1 MMDRFR
7 WRWQRKTERFSYCL
21 LVVSNGNGSS
31 LIDVRLGGL
40 RGCFRSG
47 LLLLE
52 KVPSGGW
59 WKLAG
64 KWVGKVEE
72 MEFCWE
78 VIYWLVFVE
87 VLAGREEYCGLL
99 FAEKMKRKIMWGLDS
114 PENAPARVVV
124 GKV

>member
-1 MMDRFR
+1 MDRFR
-7 WRWQRKTERFSYCL
+7 RRWQRKTERFSYCL
-21 LVVSNGNGSS
+21 LAVSNGNWSS
-31 LIDVRLGGL
+31 LIDVRLGWL

-52 KVPSGGW
+52 KVLSSGW

-64 KWVGKVEE
+64 KWIGKVEE

-78 VIYWLVFVE
+78 VIYWLVSGE
-87 VLAGREEYCGLL
+87 VHAGREEYCGLL
-99 FAEKMKRKIMWGLDS
+99 FAEKMKRKIMQVLDS
-114 PENAPARVVV
+114 PENAPARVMV